1 MGDQKT
7 QFIIEAIGEKTRGSQ
22 PAQHYAG
29 LVTVIQ
35 GRDRLADAPADDIAM
50 ALPTFRLHAGESL
63 GPGLKRLGV
72 GAIDDAISVF
82 YDGDVQFGEAVH
94 TARKSTKKVRS
105 LLRLVR
111 FEVGERVFHFENE
124 WLRDTSRLLSAV
136 RTSAVLVS
144 GAQDIRDMYGPLLA
158 DGTFDEVL
166 ERLAANRDRIEERAM
181 EDPEIVPRVVSNL
194 ERARGR
200 YESWPAD
207 PDARSVYGIG
217 VRNQYRAVG
226 PGLKAIHARGRR
238 EMVAAY
244 NAPSLESFHRWRK
257 RVRYL
262 ERQLEILT
270 PLWPE
275 VMIGMAITLDRISE
289 LLGQDHDLAELLQA
303 LADRPDLCPN
313 PLERALMTALA
324 EQRRSDLQTA
334 ARILGRRMY
343 AESPSAFAERLGAYW
358 ESMEMARTT
367 HLVSLPA

>member
-1 MGDQKT
+1 M
-7 QFIIEAIGEKTRGSQ
+7 
-22 PAQHYAG
+22 
-29 LVTVIQ
+29 IQ
-35 GRDRLADAPADDIAM
+35 ARDRLADAPADVVAM
-50 ALPTFRLHAGESL
+50 ALPTFRLHPGEPL

-72 GAIDDAISVF
+72 DAIDEAIRVF
-82 YDGDVQFGEAVH
+82 YDGDVPFGEAVH
-94 TARKSTKKVRS
+94 IARKSTKKVRS

-111 FEVGERVFHFENE
+111 FEIGEQVYRFENE
-124 WLRDTSRLLSAV
+124 WLRDTSRLISAV
-136 RTSAVLVS
+136 RTSAVLVN
-144 GAQDIRDMYGPLLA
+144 GAEDIRDMYGPLLA

-166 ERLAANRDRIEERAM
+166 ERLAVNRDRIEGRVM
-181 EDPEIVPRVVSNL
+181 EDPEIIPRVVSNL

-207 PDARSVYGIG
+207 PDARRVYGIG
-217 VRNQYRAVG
+217 LRNDYRAIG
-226 PGLKAIHARGRR
+226 PGLTAIHARGRHQ
-238 EMVAAY
+238 MVAAY
-244 NAPSLESFHRWRK
+244 RTPSAESFHRWRK

-262 ERQLEILT
+262 ERQMEILT

-334 ARILGRRMY
+334 ARILGRRIY
-343 AESPSAFAERLGAYW
+343 AEAPSAFAGRLGAYW
-358 ESMEMARTT
+358 ESMELTRTT